1 MQQIIKFLQKYRYF
15 ILFLLLE
22 FIAIAFTIQSHS
34 FHTSKFVNSA
44 NSITG
49 GVYKKANLINQFFN
63 LEIENERLL
72 EENTRLKNLLSL
84 KPIQLGSTYNT
95 IIDTTL
101 YFQRY
106 NYLGA
111 KIYTNSYSRRNNIL
125 MINKGLKD
133 GIQPEMGV
141 ETSRGIIGVTKSVS
155 RNYSTV
161 ISILNEYSKINVKS
175 LNNDHYGTLTWD
187 GKDYKT
193 AQLQDLPRQARI
205 KIGDT
210 IITGGKSTIFPEGK
224 LVGTIK
230 DFEIKNNTFKT
241 INITLFNDMSSL
253 SNVNVI
259 KNLHK
264 KEIQQLESTNDE

>member
-84 KPIQLGSTYNT
+84 KPIQLDSTYNT

>member
-34 FHTSKFVNSA
+34 FHSSKFVNSA

-133 GIQPEMGV
+133 GVQPEMGV

-155 RNYSTV
+155 KNYSTV

>member
-34 FHTSKFVNSA
+34 FHSSKFVNSA

-84 KPIQLGSTYNT
+84 KPIQLDSTYNT

-155 RNYSTV
+155 KNYSTV

-193 AQLQDLPRQARI
+193 AQLEDLPRQARI

>member
-1 MQQIIKFLQKYRYF
+1 MQQIIRFLQKYRYF

-22 FIAIAFTIQSHS
+22 FIALAFTIQSHS
-34 FHTSKFVNSA
+34 YHSSKFVNSA

-49 GVYKKANLINQFFN
+49 GVYKKANSINQFFN
-63 LEIENERLL
+63 LEVENVRLL

-84 KPIQLGSTYNT
+84 KPTQLNANLNT

-125 MINKGLKD
+125 MINKGSKD

-141 ETSRGIIGVTKSVS
+141 VSSRGIIGVTKSVS
-155 RNYSTV
+155 KNYSTV
-161 ISILNEYSKINVKS
+161 ISILNKYSKINVKS
-175 LNNDHYGTLTWD
+175 ISDNHFGTLAWN
-187 GKDYKT
+187 GKDYRT
-193 AQLQDLPRQARI
+193 VQLQDLPRQAHI

-230 DFEIKNNTFKT
+230 DFEIENNTFKT
-241 INITLFNDMSSL
+241 VNITLFNDMSSL

-259 KNLHK
+259 QNLHK

>member
-22 FIAIAFTIQSHS
+22 FIAITFTIQSHS
-34 FHTSKFVNSA
+34 FHSSKFVNSA

-84 KPIQLGSTYNT
+84 KPIQLDSTYNT

>member
-34 FHTSKFVNSA
+34 FHSSKFVNSA

-264 KEIQQLESTNDE
+264 KEIQQLESMNDE

>member
-34 FHTSKFVNSA
+34 FHSSKFVNSA

-84 KPIQLGSTYNT
+84 KPIQLDSTYNT

-101 YFQRY
+101 YFHRY

-155 RNYSTV
+155 KNYSTV

-193 AQLQDLPRQARI
+193 AQLEDLPRQARI

>member
-34 FHTSKFVNSA
+34 FHSSKFVNSA

-84 KPIQLGSTYNT
+84 KPIQLDSTYNT

-106 NYLGA
+106 NYFGA

-155 RNYSTV
+155 KNYSTV

>member
-1 MQQIIKFLQKYRYF
+1 
-15 ILFLLLE
+15 
-22 FIAIAFTIQSHS
+22 
-34 FHTSKFVNSA
+34 
-44 NSITG
+44 
-49 GVYKKANLINQFFN
+49 
-63 LEIENERLL
+63 
-72 EENTRLKNLLSL
+72 
-84 KPIQLGSTYNT
+84 
-95 IIDTTL
+95 
-101 YFQRY
+101 
-106 NYLGA
+106 
-111 KIYTNSYSRRNNIL
+111 

>member
-34 FHTSKFVNSA
+34 FHSSKFVNSA

-84 KPIQLGSTYNT
+84 KPIQLDSTYNT

>member
-133 GIQPEMGV
+133 GVQPEMGV

-155 RNYSTV
+155 KNYSTV

>member
-34 FHTSKFVNSA
+34 FHSSKFVNSA

-84 KPIQLGSTYNT
+84 KPIQLDSTYNT

-111 KIYTNSYSRRNNIL
+111 KIYTNSYSRRTNIL

>member
-34 FHTSKFVNSA
+34 FHSSKFVNSA

-133 GIQPEMGV
+133 GVQPEMGV

-155 RNYSTV
+155 KNYSTV

-210 IITGGKSTIFPEGK
+210 IITGGKYTIFPEGK